1 MFDNSYSLHEIL
13 SSAEEDI
20 LDGLFD
26 SEEIS
31 DGIPLELIT
40 SLFIDDKTDSQES
53 FEGDSDGD
61 NE

>member
-20 LDGLFD
+20 LDGLYD
-26 SEEIS
+26 SEEVS
-31 DGIPLELIT
+31 DGIPLELVN
-40 SLFIDDKTDSQES
+40 SLFNDNKTGFNES